1 MPGTYGKSMSIYG
14 DDEGEIAVR
23 AARAVIESHI
33 RGEPEPEIN
42 FPPSFDSPAGA
53 FTTINTYP
61 EHMLRGCIGYPGP
74 YFPLKESIVRSAKEA
89 TNDPRFYPLGED
101 ELERIVV
108 EVSILTPP
116 RLMEVRNPREYLKK
130 IKIGRDGLIVQNGF
144 KRGLLLPQVPVDER
158 WDSGTFLNYTC
169 VKAGLPSGC
178 WKDKKTKVFVFTGEV
193 FEELSPRGDVER
205 KIL

>member
-1 MPGTYGKSMSIYG
+1 MSMYS

-23 AARAVIESHI
+23 AARAVIESHV
-33 RGEPEPEIN
+33 RREPDPEIK

-74 YFPLKESIVRSAKEA
+74 YFPLKESIIRSAKEA
-89 TNDPRFYPLGED
+89 THDPRFYPLGEE
-101 ELERIVV
+101 ELDRVVV

-116 RLMEVRNPREYLKK
+116 RLIEVKSPKEYLKK
-130 IKIGRDGLIVQNGF
+130 IKIGRDGLIVQKGF
-144 KRGLLLPQVPVDER
+144 SRGLLLPQVAVDER
-158 WDSGTFLNYTC
+158 WDAERFLSYTC
-169 VKAGLPSGC
+169 VKAGLPGNC
-178 WKDKKTKVFVFTGEV
+178 WKDRKTKVFAFTGEV
-193 FEELSPRGDVER
+193 FEELTPRGEVAR